1 MSADERILRLENAM
15 ATLAELSAQ
24 HNERMA
30 QNDER
35 KAQHD
40 ERISAIARQ
49 NELLLTLVAKHDERM
64 AQNDQRTSTLAQQN
78 ELLLKLTA
86 QHDGRIASL
95 EKSFQALTQL
105 AVSASER
112 ADQHGAWINQLG
124 AAQAEADAK
133 IAALA
138 DAQIRTEKALARLT
152 LKVDNLTD
160 LVRGGRNGQTES

>member
-15 ATLAELSAQ
+15 ATIAELAAQ

-30 QNDER
+30 QHDER
-35 KAQHD
+35 SAALARQNELLLKLGAQHEERMTQHE
-40 ERISAIARQ
+40 ERISAIAR
-49 NELLLTLVAKHDERM
+49 
-64 AQNDQRTSTLAQQN
+64 QN

-86 QHDGRIASL
+86 QHDGRTASL

-124 AAQAEADAK
+124 AAQAETEVK

-138 DAQIRTEKALARLT
+138 DAQVRTEEALARLT

-160 LVRGGRNGQTES
+160 LVRGGRNGEAGS